1 MEEMNIFLFLII
13 FPFRFVAQAQWG
25 WWGQLLVT
33 LKSSPVLPI
42 VNLWPVKVSGPS
54 EQLVVRERRKPLNRM
69 CRIMREDTT
78 TAKSRDRPT
87 LNCEEK
93 LLERWFISSN
103 RDCAGPRQTQIY
115 QTWSWCKLGG
125 RDWASRFTWLLWIVR
140 MTMIMIS
147 VAPAASLTPATC
159 GTRLQCSDK
168 ILCKILWVRD
178 IVSRDNTARWPGVMC
193 LYHNTVNTMLV
204 CRRKGELLSQ
214 HGKYGLRQWLAV
226 RSFRSQKLV
235 LFRFLIS
242 NI

>member
-1 MEEMNIFLFLII
+1 
-13 FPFRFVAQAQWG
+13 
-25 WWGQLLVT
+25 
-33 LKSSPVLPI
+33 
-42 VNLWPVKVSGPS
+42 
-54 EQLVVRERRKPLNRM
+54 
-69 CRIMREDTT
+69 MREDTT

-178 IVSRDNTARWPGVMC
+178 IVSRDNKARWPGVMC

-214 HGKYGLRQWLAV
+214 HRKYGLRQWLAV